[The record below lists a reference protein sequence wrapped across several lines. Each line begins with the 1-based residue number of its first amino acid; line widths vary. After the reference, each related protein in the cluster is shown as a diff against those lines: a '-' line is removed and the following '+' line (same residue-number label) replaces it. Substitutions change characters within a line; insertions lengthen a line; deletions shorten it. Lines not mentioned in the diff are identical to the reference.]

1 MSTMRIDS
9 HQHFWKYHPEDYPW
23 MTDAHQAIRRDFLP
37 EHLEPLLQSHE
48 ISGCIAVQAM
58 QQLRETDFLLS
69 LASENSFIKGVVGW
83 VPFCDSAVEADIERY
98 SNNTSLVGFRHII
111 QDERDDNFMLRS
123 DFNAGIRLLKRYSLN
138 YDLLIFERHLPQS
151 IQFVDMHPE
160 LSVVLDHIA
169 KPNIRQAAFDKKWA
183 NNIQELAK
191 REQVSC
197 KLSGLVTEVKDADW
211 NIEILQ
217 PYFDTVLD
225 AFGAHR
231 LLFGSDWPVCLLRSE
246 YNEWVS
252 TVHTLISRL
261 SPSEQLAIMGE
272 NAARIY
278 FKK

>member
-1 MSTMRIDS
+1 MRIDS

>member
-1 MSTMRIDS
+1 MRIDS
-9 HQHFWKYHPEDYPW
+9 HQHFWKYHQEDYPW

-37 EHLEPLLQSHE
+37 EHLEPLLQSNE

-69 LASENSFIKGVVGW
+69 LASENSIIKGVVGW
-83 VPFCDSAVEADIERY
+83 VPFCDSAVEAHIERY
-98 SNNTSLVGFRHII
+98 SNNPSLVGFRHII

-123 DFNAGIRLLKRYSLN
+123 DFNAGIRLLKHYSLN
-138 YDLLIFERHLPQS
+138 YDLLIFERQLPQS

-160 LSVVLDHIA
+160 LSIVLDHIA
-169 KPNIRQAAFDKKWA
+169 KPNIRQATFDKNWA
-183 NNIQELAK
+183 KNIRELAK

-217 PYFDTVLD
+217 PYFDTVLA
-225 AFGAHR
+225 AFGANR

-261 SPSEQLAIMGE
+261 SPSEQTSIMGE

-278 FKK
+278 LKK

>member
-1 MSTMRIDS
+1 MRIDS
-9 HQHFWKYHPEDYPW
+9 HQHFWKYHQEDYPW

-37 EHLEPLLQSHE
+37 EHLEPLLQSNE

-83 VPFCDSAVEADIERY
+83 VPFCDSAVEAHIERY
-98 SNNTSLVGFRHII
+98 SNNPSLVGFRHII

-123 DFNAGIRLLKRYSLN
+123 DFNAGIRLLKRYSLK
-138 YDLLIFERHLPQS
+138 YDLLIFERQLPQS

-160 LSVVLDHIA
+160 LSIVLDHIA
-169 KPNIRQAAFDKKWA
+169 KPNIRQATFDKNWA
-183 NNIQELAK
+183 KNIQELAK

-211 NIEILQ
+211 NIDILQ
-217 PYFDTVLD
+217 PYFDTVLA
-225 AFGAHR
+225 AFGANR

-261 SPSEQLAIMGE
+261 SPSEQSAIMGG

-278 FKK
+278 LKK

>member
-1 MSTMRIDS
+1 MRIDS
-9 HQHFWKYHPEDYPW
+9 HQHFWKYHQEDYPW

-69 LASENSFIKGVVGW
+69 LASENSIIKGVVGW
-83 VPFCDSAVEADIERY
+83 VPFCDSAVEAHIERY
-98 SNNTSLVGFRHII
+98 SNNPSLVGFRHII

-138 YDLLIFERHLPQS
+138 YDLLIFERQLPQS
-151 IQFVDMHPE
+151 ILFVDMHPE
-160 LSVVLDHIA
+160 LSIVLDHIA
-169 KPNIRQAAFDKKWA
+169 KPNIRQATFDKNWA
-183 NNIQELAK
+183 KNIRELAK

-217 PYFDTVLD
+217 PYFDTVLA
-225 AFGAHR
+225 AFGANR

-261 SPSEQLAIMGE
+261 SPSEQTSIMGE

-278 FKK
+278 LKK